1 MSTLSGVLQGVS
13 GMLGVIPGF
22 ISPLVVAYFTH
33 NNVSIR
39 SSEFSENRNEVIEKF
54 ITEIEHFGS
63 RFFPPKRK
71 TKNEL
76 VRLVKVLILLSAFFI
91 NVSVV

>member
-39 SSEFSENRNEVIEKF
+39 SSEFFGYRNEVIESI

-63 RFFPPKRK
+63 RLFSP
-71 TKNEL
+71 
-76 VRLVKVLILLSAFFI
+76 
-91 NVSVV
+91 